1 MINHQRDDYLK
12 ALGVVQYVVKSNES
26 LTVESST
33 VPRDLKATDLKAKV
47 LKAKVPK
54 AKELEEVLSLVPA
67 SSIAP
72 PRLPVEDSKLLEA
85 MGEFAD
91 EVPKIVKNDL
101 PLVSH
106 SPSVS
111 TTDTSVELKFALWQ
125 PAPELLLFSDIGA
138 ALPNGQQ
145 LKLLSNLLLAID
157 VRPQNMATMDII
169 EWPPLPNTQ
178 GDEAQ
183 VREFLST
190 VMETRIAQSTINR
203 IVILGDVPR
212 YWLCMPEQTTELM
225 EGRFVRAD
233 GVRIDSLPSLEAML
247 LDPQE
252 KHHAW
257 QVLQP

>member
-1 MINHQRDDYLK
+1 MNHQRDDYLK
-12 ALGVVQYVVKSNES
+12 ALGVVQYVVKSNER
-26 LTVESST
+26 LAVDPIT
-33 VPRDLKATDLKAKV
+33 VPRDLKTTALKATGF
-47 LKAKVPK
+47 KARDF
-54 AKELEEVLSLVPA
+54 EETLSLVPA

-72 PRLPVEDSKLLEA
+72 PRLPVEESKRLA
-85 MGEFAD
+85 AVGEFAD
-91 EVPKIVKNDL
+91 GVPKIVKNDL
-101 PLVSH
+101 PLDSH
-106 SPSVS
+106 SPQIS
-111 TTDTSVELKFALWQ
+111 TTKISVELKFGLWQ
-125 PAPELLLFSDIGA
+125 PAPKLLLFSDIGA

-145 LKLLSNLLLAID
+145 LELLSNLLLAID
-157 VRPQNMATMDII
+157 ERAQNMAAMDII

-190 VMETRIAQSTINR
+190 VMETRIAQSTISR

-212 YWLCMPEQTTELM
+212 YWLCIPEQTAELR

>member
-12 ALGVVQYVVKSNES
+12 ALGVVQYVVKSDECLAVDPN
-26 LTVESST
+26 TM
-33 VPRDLKATDLKAKV
+33 PRDLQAT
-47 LKAKVPK
+47 
-54 AKELEEVLSLVPA
+54 ELEETLPLVPA
-67 SSIAP
+67 RSFAL
-72 PRLPVEDSKLLEA
+72 PRLPVEDSKPLEA
-85 MGEFAD
+85 VDEFAD
-91 EVPKIVKNDL
+91 EAPKVVTNDG
-101 PLVSH
+101 PLVIH
-106 SPSVS
+106 SSSLS
-111 TTDTSVELKFALWQ
+111 TSETAVELKFALWQ

-145 LKLLSNLLLAID
+145 LELLSNLLLAID

-190 VMETRIAQSTINR
+190 VMETRIAQSTIKR

-212 YWLCMPEQTTELM
+212 YWLCLPAQITELRG
-225 EGRFVRAD
+225 GRFVRAD
-233 GVRIDSLPSLEAML
+233 GVSIVSLPSLEAML
-247 LDPQE
+247 LNPQE
-252 KHHAW
+252 KRRAW